1 VAKDSPRITDGEM
14 QILVESC
21 GLESTYIT
29 ASCLGGFQ
37 EKFTSLIQKQTP
49 ANSVVRHWTG

>member
-21 GLESTYIT
+21 GLESTIT
-29 ASCLGGFQ
+29 TTCLGGFQ

-49 ANSVVRHWTG
+49 ANSVVRHRTG